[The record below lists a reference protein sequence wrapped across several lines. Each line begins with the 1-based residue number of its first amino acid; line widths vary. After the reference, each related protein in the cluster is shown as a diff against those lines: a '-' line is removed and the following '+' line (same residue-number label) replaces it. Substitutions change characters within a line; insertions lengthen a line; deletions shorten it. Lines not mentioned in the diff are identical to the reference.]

1 MTDTLRLSVLDLVP
15 VRSGQTSAGAVAAS
29 VRLAQLADR
38 LGFTRYWF
46 AEHHNMPAVAS
57 TTPPVLI
64 AATAA
69 RTERIRVGSGGVML
83 PNHAP
88 LVVAEQ
94 FAALE
99 ALAPGRIDLGIG
111 RAPGSDPV
119 ITQLL
124 RISGPTADVDRFPD
138 HVADILS
145 LLSPDGASLRLTS
158 GREYAI
164 TATPA
169 ATEVPTLWLLGSSD
183 YSAKLAAELGLPYVF
198 ANHFSGEG
206 LERALELYRTEYRPS
221 EAHPTPETFLTVNAS
236 VAPTLE
242 EARARAL
249 PQLRSMARL
258 RTNRPMRPL
267 ETIEEAASAPADSI
281 GDEVIAAM
289 QQRWIIADAAGAAD
303 RAAPPRRAARH
314 RRGDGRADRGLLR
327 GRADGCRARPRAD
340 ARAAGGRAARLSAA
354 GMEMPRAAA
363 RGIRLSAC
371 RSPAIR
377 RRGRAGAGRRPTRG
391 TRRPRRSSSRA
402 GLGRRSARA
411 RRRRRTRTGR

>member
-1 MTDTLRLSVLDLVP
+1 MTSTPRLSVLDLVP

-29 VRLAQLADR
+29 IRLAQLADR
-38 LGFTRYWF
+38 LGYVRYWF

-69 RTERIRVGSGGVML
+69 QTERIRVGSGGVML

-124 RISGPTADVDRFPD
+124 RVSGPTADVDHFPE

-169 ATEVPTLWLLGSSD
+169 ATDVPTLWLLGSSD

-206 LERALELYRTEYRPS
+206 LERALELYRTGYRSSERHPS
-221 EAHPTPETFLTVNAS
+221 PETFLTVNAS
-236 VAPTLE
+236 VAPTVE

-267 ETIEEAASAPADSI
+267 ETVEEAQAAPADSI
-281 GDEVIAAM
+281 ADELIAGM
-289 QQRWIIADAAGAAD
+289 ERRWIIADAATAASDLRRLAD
-303 RAAPPRRAARH
+303 RHGIDEVMVSPIAGAFDSEPTDAAP
-314 RRGDGRADRGLLR
+314 GREQTLELL
-327 GRADGCRARPRAD
+327 
-340 ARAAGGRAARLSAA
+340 AGGLDSA
-354 GMEMPRAAA
+354 
-363 RGIRLSAC
+363 S
-371 RSPAIR
+371 
-377 RRGRAGAGRRPTRG
+377 
-391 TRRPRRSSSRA
+391 
-402 GLGRRSARA
+402 
-411 RRRRRTRTGR
+411 

>member
-1 MTDTLRLSVLDLVP
+1 MASSLRLSVLDLVP
-15 VRSGQTSAGAVAAS
+15 VRSGQPSSGAVAAS

-38 LGFTRYWF
+38 LGYTRYWF

-57 TTPPVLI
+57 TTPPVLV
-64 AATAA
+64 AAVVS

-145 LLSPDGASLRLTS
+145 LLSPDGATLRLTS

-169 ATEVPTLWLLGSSD
+169 ATDVPTLWLLGSSD

-206 LERALELYRTEYRPS
+206 LERALELYRTGYRPS
-221 EAHPTPETFLTVNAS
+221 ERHPTPETFLTVNAS
-236 VAPTLE
+236 VAPTVE

-267 ETIEEAASAPADSI
+267 ETVEEAQSAPADSMA
-281 GDEVIAAM
+281 DELISGM
-289 QQRWIIADAAGAAD
+289 ERRWIIADAEGAASELRSLAERYGID
-303 RAAPPRRAARH
+303 EIMVSPIAGSFEAEAVDAAPGREQTLALLAGELLAR
-314 RRGDGRADRGLLR
+314 
-327 GRADGCRARPRAD
+327 
-340 ARAAGGRAARLSAA
+340 
-354 GMEMPRAAA
+354 
-363 RGIRLSAC
+363 
-371 RSPAIR
+371 
-377 RRGRAGAGRRPTRG
+377 
-391 TRRPRRSSSRA
+391 
-402 GLGRRSARA
+402 
-411 RRRRRTRTGR
+411 

>member
-1 MTDTLRLSVLDLVP
+1 MTSSPRLSVLDLIP
-15 VRSGQTSAGAVAAS
+15 VRTGQTSAGALAAS

-64 AATAA
+64 AAIAA
-69 RTERIRVGSGGVML
+69 KTERIRVGSGGVML

-99 ALAPGRIDLGIG
+99 AFAPGRIDLGIG

-138 HVADILS
+138 HIADILS

-169 ATEVPTLWLLGSSD
+169 ATEVPTVWLLGSSD
-183 YSAKLAAELGLPYVF
+183 YSAKLAASLGLPYVF

-206 LERALELYRTEYRPS
+206 LERALELYRTEFQPS
-221 EAHPTPETFLTVNAS
+221 EAHPVPETFLTVNAS
-236 VAPTLE
+236 VAPTPE

-249 PQLRSMARL
+249 PQMHSMARL

-267 ETIEEAASAPADSI
+267 ETVEEALAAPADSV
-281 GDEVIAAM
+281 GDELIAAM
-289 QQRWIIADAAGAAD
+289 EQRWIIGDPTTAASEL
-303 RAAPPRRAARH
+303 RTLAARH
-314 RRGDGRADRGLLR
+314 GIDEIMLAPIGGSYDGEALDATPGREQTLELL
-327 GRADGCRARPRAD
+327 ANELLAND
-340 ARAAGGRAARLSAA
+340 ASAA
-354 GMEMPRAAA
+354 G
-363 RGIRLSAC
+363 
-371 RSPAIR
+371 
-377 RRGRAGAGRRPTRG
+377 
-391 TRRPRRSSSRA
+391 
-402 GLGRRSARA
+402 
-411 RRRRRTRTGR
+411 